1 MIGTVENIAD
11 ALKMA
16 AEVLIFVLALSI
28 SISAFGQ
35 ARQTSQILLEY
46 NDDRIYEYTWIEAN
60 SKDTNRIVGAETIV
74 PAIYRAYKENY
85 KINFEFK
92 DDNRCLYKKLNEATG
107 DMDVLVCTIDLE
119 KEIIGTNAQK
129 EKFITYLLYGTGQ
142 NPPDASSLEKSL
154 GIDLPQSGLYGI
166 IVDRKLKFEEKLGI
180 YYQEEVDG
188 RYDTPKSNRTKK
200 RIITY
205 TEQ

>member
-1 MIGTVENIAD
+1 MENIAD

-92 DDNRCLYKKLNEATG
+92 DNNSCLYTKLDENTG
-107 DMDVLVCTIDLE
+107 DMNVLVRTIDLE

-129 EKFITYLLYGTGQ
+129 EEFITYLLYGTKITDET
-142 NPPDASSLEKSL
+142 PLEKSL

-166 IVDRKLKFEEKLGI
+166 IVDGKLKFEEKLGI